1 MTKKQ
6 LKGEIYEIQGIL
18 YIIAS
23 YFVHTPWIA
32 TVVFFWGVITIVVGG
47 TYQISK
53 RNKNDSD

>member
-32 TVVFFWGVITIVVGG
+32 TVVFLLGSNHDCGRWHLSNIE
-47 TYQISK
+47 K
-53 RNKNDSD
+53 E